1 MNKELASK
9 FLSSIKHEREQDIQT
24 TSRLLTTL
32 SIQQLVQN
40 GLAINNIHLENIR
53 SGLIGKLYMELGP
66 NLAVNDKIQRGDI
79 KVGDIVLVRPAKTK
93 VNTKTR
99 PKVKKVSEDSNGEQ
113 AECSGVVYKMSD
125 TQITIALEESQD
137 VIATTFYSYS
147 KLYILKTT
155 NVVTYNRMESTM
167 RKLSEIS
174 SPIQDKIIQYLVNER
189 PFIPNTNS
197 FQNIKSFLNPNLN
210 DSQKTAIN
218 FAINN
223 DLTIIHG
230 PPGTGKTFTLIELI
244 QQLLI
249 KNPEER
255 ILICGPSNISVDT
268 ILERLTPLVPNNLLL
283 RIGHPARL
291 LDSNKRHSLD
301 ILSKKNTIVK
311 DISQEIDKLIQ
322 ENKKLKNYKQRKEN
336 WNEIKLLRKDLK
348 KREFKTIKDL
358 IIQSRIVVT
367 TLHGSS
373 SRELCSLYRDDP
385 NFQLFDTLIID
396 EVSQAMEPQCW
407 IPLIAHQNQFHK
419 LVLAGDNKQLPPTIK

>member
-1 MNKELASK
+1 M
-9 FLSSIKHEREQDIQT
+9 
-24 TSRLLTTL
+24 
-32 SIQQLVQN
+32 
-40 GLAINNIHLENIR
+40 
-53 SGLIGKLYMELGP
+53 
-66 NLAVNDKIQRGDI
+66 
-79 KVGDIVLVRPAKTK
+79 
-93 VNTKTR
+93 
-99 PKVKKVSEDSNGEQ
+99 SEDSNGEQ

-147 KLYILKTT
+147 KLYILKTI

-268 ILERLTPLVPNNLLL
+268 ILEAN
-283 RIGHPARL
+283 A
-291 LDSNKRHSLD
+291 SCA
-301 ILSKKNTIVK
+301 
-311 DISQEIDKLIQ
+311 E
-322 ENKKLKNYKQRKEN
+322 
-336 WNEIKLLRKDLK
+336 
-348 KREFKTIKDL
+348 
-358 IIQSRIVVT
+358 
-367 TLHGSS
+367 
-373 SRELCSLYRDDP
+373 
-385 NFQLFDTLIID
+385 
-396 EVSQAMEPQCW
+396 
-407 IPLIAHQNQFHK
+407 
-419 LVLAGDNKQLPPTIK
+419 